1 MSALVLNL
9 HYKTPEANKID
20 KVVNALRDGAV
31 VLYPTD
37 TQFALG
43 CALSNKEGIERIRSM
58 KGMNENQ
65 AMTFLC
71 DSLSNISEFAK
82 INDEAYRLIKRLIP
96 GPYTFILP
104 ASKQVP
110 KFAQNAKRSTAG
122 IRVPNHLLSQ
132 QILKAMGTPII
143 GISARSKEQSPNLT
157 NDEIIEK
164 YSKLV
169 DVVVISDEYNY
180 VGESTILDLT
190 NDEFVIQREGAGMEK
205 LQEYVRA

>member
-1 MSALVLNL
+1 MSALVLNI
-9 HYKTPEANKID
+9 HYKTPEVNKIS
-20 KVVNALRDGAV
+20 KVVQALKDGAV
-31 VLYPTD
+31 IMYPTD

-43 CALSNKEGIERIRSM
+43 CALSNKEGIERIRSIKRM
-58 KGMNENQ
+58 TTNHS
-65 AMTFLC
+65 MTFLC

-82 INDEAYRLIKRLIP
+82 INDEAYKLIKRLIP

-122 IRVPNHLLSQ
+122 IRVPDHNLSQ
-132 QILKAMGTPII
+132 QLLKAMGSPII
-143 GISARSKEQSPNLT
+143 GISARTKEQDVDLSY
-157 NDEIIEK
+157 DDIIAK
-164 YSKLV
+164 FTKLV
-169 DVVVISDEYNY
+169 DVIVMSDEYHY

-190 NDEFVIQREGAGMEK
+190 GTEFIIQREGAGMDK

>member
-1 MSALVLNL
+1 MSALVLNI
-9 HYKTPEANKID
+9 HYKTPEVNKIS
-20 KVVNALRDGAV
+20 KVADAIRDGAV
-31 VLYPTD
+31 IMYPTD

-43 CALSNKEGIERIRSM
+43 CSLSNKEGIERIRSI
-58 KGMNENQ
+58 KGMTENH

-82 INDEAYRLIKRLIP
+82 INDEAYKLIKRLIP

-122 IRVPNHLLSQ
+122 IRVPDHNLSQ
-132 QILKAMGTPII
+132 QLLKAIGSPII
-143 GISARSKEQSPNLT
+143 GISARTKDQDPDL
-157 NDEIIEK
+157 DYDDIITK
-164 YSKLV
+164 FTKLV
-169 DVVVISDEYNY
+169 DIIVMSDEYHY

-190 NDEFVIQREGAGMEK
+190 GPEFMIQREGAGMEK